1 MFSVTATIFAYN
13 NDKIVLGK
21 RSANSE
27 TYPEWLSLPGGF
39 IDAKHDNHSG
49 ETVREG
55 AVREIK
61 EEIGLTISQ
70 DRLKLI
76 EEYSSPDVD
85 PRAHV
90 VNLAYK
96 VELTEEEMHSLKA
109 GDDISE
115 IHIRRFSDI
124 PKLAFNHNII
134 VSDAIESL
142 C

>member
-1 MFSVTATIFAYN
+1 MTI
-13 NDKIVLGK
+13 ILGK
-21 RSANSE
+21 
-27 TYPEWLSLPGGF
+27 
-39 IDAKHDNHSG
+39 
-49 ETVREG
+49 TVREG

-90 VNLAYK
+90 VSLAYM
-96 VELTEEEMHSLKA
+96 VELAEEEIRSLKA

-124 PKLAFNHNII
+124 PKLAFNHNLI
-134 VSDAIESL
+134 VSDVIKSL